1 MRKRVVS
8 LPIVNS
14 RVIAVTA
21 LAMLQAVV
29 ALAADDCV
37 TKPNLGATQ
46 GGHWYYHVDTV
57 KSRKCWFLRQEDV
70 KGPPAPSAEVQ
81 SPTDTVPQS
90 TSPSWLP
97 SLASAFAPTSE
108 SGQGLAPTENR
119 IIGNPP
125 DALRRSTLPKEPPQI
140 ALHKSQRKQPPK
152 PHERSST
159 RSSEKQALE
168 RDTAPDQ
175 ASRDALFREFVLWN
189 ERQSTVDATLDQTD
203 RDALFRE
210 FLLWQERQRSVE
222 P

>member
-21 LAMLQAVV
+21 LTTLQAVV

-37 TKPNLGATQ
+37 TKPNLGVTQ

-90 TSPSWLP
+90 RSPSWLS
-97 SLASAFAPTSE
+97 SLASAFAPASE
-108 SGQGLAPTENR
+108 SGQGLAPAENR
-119 IIGNPP
+119 TIANSP
-125 DALRRSTLPKEPPQI
+125 DAIRRVTLPKQQPQI
-140 ALHKSQRKQPPK
+140 ALHKSQRKQPLK
-152 PHERSST
+152 PHERPRTGSSD
-159 RSSEKQALE
+159 KQVLE

-175 ASRDALFREFVLWN
+175 ASREALFREFVLWN
-189 ERQSTVDATLDQTD
+189 ERQTTVDTTLDQTD

-210 FLLWQERQRSVE
+210 FLLWQERKRSVE